1 MSMTLDQFEEQLA
14 TTEQRLMNLTPVLTE
29 IGNTMTAQLRQA
41 APESD
46 GENAGGLKRSISL
59 TVQPQT
65 FGVTMNAYGVFQN
78 YGVIGYKNGERA
90 KEPRTGQQKPDEIFP
105 EGSGRGGRYKFGVKK
120 PSKGWG
126 AYYTGINK
134 NIGWFSVEDLT
145 DEVTDRLGQAITE
158 FFE

>member
-1 MSMTLDQFEEQLA
+1 MTLDQFQHQLDN
-14 TTEQRLMNLTPVLTE
+14 TEQRLMNLTPVLTQ
-29 IGNTMTAQLRQA
+29 IGNEMTAQLVTN

-59 TVQPQT
+59 TVQPQS
-65 FGVTMNAYGVFQN
+65 FGVIMNAYGVFQN
-78 YGVIGYKNGERA
+78 YGVIGYKDGERA
-90 KEPRTGQQKPDEIFP
+90 KEPRTGQKVPDEIFP
-105 EGSGRGGRYKFGVKK
+105 KGRGDGGRYKFGAKQ

-145 DEVTDRLGQAITE
+145 KEVTERLGQAITE